1 MFRGCI
7 TCIGTVLEVGTSS
20 FVVQA
25 AKAAG
30 NIEEGQT
37 VCIDGCRL
45 CVEKLTGDTI
55 EMTLSEET
63 HRRTTFDTVQPG
75 DRVNVEILFRLG
87 DTYDGHLVQGHVDA
101 VGKVLRVDEQGKS
114 RRVWIRPPKR
124 FLDNLIAKGSVAVD
138 GVSLT
143 LTEIL
148 QDRFSVALVPST
160 MKAGSLGEIETGDR
174 VNLEYDMIGKLAAR
188 YENQAAAA
196 LSAVLGNM
204 PWSGSRE

>member
-1 MFRGCI
+1 VVSSRGY
-7 TCIGTVLEVGTSS
+7 VLSRMGSGFGES
-20 FVVQA
+20 
-25 AKAAG
+25 
-30 NIEEGQT
+30 
-37 VCIDGCRL
+37 DDCRNP
-45 CVEKLTGDTI
+45 
-55 EMTLSEET
+55 
-63 HRRTTFDTVQPG
+63 HPQ
-75 DRVNVEILFRLG
+75 
-87 DTYDGHLVQGHVDA
+87 
-101 VGKVLRVDEQGKS
+101 
-114 RRVWIRPPKR
+114 R
-124 FLDNLIAKGSVAVD
+124 FLDNFIAKGSVAVD